1 MTHKCDVRGEGGGY
15 IIISCVQCTWDFKS
29 VCMHDDYGDC
39 YIGSGD
45 DDEEKENDD
54 DVRTGRLAVHG
65 TLTWQLF
72 YLEGAVVSHSR
83 ALGDRPAVYNPR
95 RPESKGANSYKRQ
108 ETSLRKEDPPTQCL
122 AHHVPSHNI

>member
-1 MTHKCDVRGEGGGY
+1 
-15 IIISCVQCTWDFKS
+15 
-29 VCMHDDYGDC
+29 MHDDYGDC

-108 ETSLRKEDPPTQCL
+108 ETSLRKEDLPTRCL
-122 AHHVPSHNI
+122 ARQQRHMHNI

>member
-1 MTHKCDVRGEGGGY
+1 MYLGLRLE
-15 IIISCVQCTWDFKS
+15 S
-29 VCMHDDYGDC
+29 VCMHGDC
-39 YIGSGD
+39 YIGSIGSGD
-45 DDEEKENDD
+45 DEEEKENYD

-108 ETSLRKEDPPTQCL
+108 ETGLRKKDLPTRCL

>member
-1 MTHKCDVRGEGGGY
+1 MSEGRGVATIYLGLRLE
-15 IIISCVQCTWDFKS
+15 S
-29 VCMHDDYGDC
+29 VCMHGDC
-39 YIGSGD
+39 YIGSIGGGD

-54 DVRTGRLAVHG
+54 DVRTGRLAANG

-108 ETSLRKEDPPTQCL
+108 ETSLRKEDHPTRCL

>member
-1 MTHKCDVRGEGGGY
+1 MYLGLRLE
-15 IIISCVQCTWDFKS
+15 S
-29 VCMHDDYGDC
+29 VCMHGDC
-39 YIGSGD
+39 YIGSIGSGD
-45 DDEEKENDD
+45 DDEEEESDD

-108 ETSLRKEDPPTQCL
+108 ETSLRKEDLPTRCL
-122 AHHVPSHNI
+122 AHQWHMLNI